1 LASWRTS
8 IPEEHCQTL
17 TDLFALLKAF
27 PKSFLESDFVY
38 PQTRTEIIHLMEWWE
53 FNHATHIARKQIKE
67 RTFFAR
73 DEPLPLVSDE
83 DKQKEEDMQY
93 LRELGYNV

>member
-1 LASWRTS
+1 
-8 IPEEHCQTL
+8 
-17 TDLFALLKAF
+17 
-27 PKSFLESDFVY
+27 
-38 PQTRTEIIHLMEWWE
+38 MEWWE